1 MLNKITAFIGQH
13 HLLRR
18 GNDKYIVALSGGADS
33 VALLLIATSGCV
45 EKSQTVMRGLLQNS
59 VE

>member
-33 VALLLIATSGCV
+33 VALL
-45 EKSQTVMRGLLQNS
+45 
-59 VE
+59 